1 MLAMNPI
8 RSCLPLA
15 LAALLAAC
23 STPPLPPDTPAPEAA
38 ARPNAPIAATTPAP
52 ALSAPTRQAAARP
65 EYLDPNSPL
74 ARQRSIYFDYDDF
87 GLGPEDRA
95 VVELQGRYLAQHPN
109 VNVRV
114 EGNTDE
120 RGSPEYNL
128 ALGNKRAEAVQR
140 ALRLL
145 GVKDQQVEATSWGE
159 EKPHATG
166 HDEAAWAENRRVDI
180 VYPSR

>member
-1 MLAMNPI
+1 MNPI
-8 RSCLPLA
+8 RSCSPFLLVA
-15 LAALLAAC
+15 VLAAC
-23 STPPLPPDTPAPEAA
+23 STPPKPPETPVSEVAVRPNPPVVATTPPPAASTPAP
-38 ARPNAPIAATTPAP
+38 R
-52 ALSAPTRQAAARP
+52 AAARP

-87 GLGPEDRA
+87 GIGPEDRA
-95 VVELQGRYLAQHPN
+95 VVQLQAEYLAKHPE
-109 VNVRV
+109 VAVRL

-120 RGSPEYNL
+120 RGSAEYNL

-145 GVKDQQVEATSWGE
+145 GVKDTQLEPLSWGE
-159 EKPHATG
+159 EKPRADR
-166 HDEAAWAENRRVDI
+166 HDESAWAQNRRVDI